1 MIMFRLTRT
10 SFLTCREVT
19 AMSERYKRLFT
30 LPENLYS
37 AGAPAVIAAGALL
50 QDNMTGRLLAQLKI
64 RNIQDKY
71 IKAVKVRLFLLDTA
85 GRPLGEEIEHQ
96 YLDVSAAR
104 DTDFGQKSP
113 AFFPDVDVR
122 AFSACVT
129 EVVYEDNTI
138 WTGSDEPWEALS
150 APESLE
156 AAFKDDEL
164 MKQYLMKY
172 GENCRYLFR
181 KEKDLWRCACGA
193 FNHQDEENCHICQK
207 DAETLAALDIEAL
220 KEERDLR
227 LEEEAKQAAERKAAE
242 EARKKKY
249 KIIAAAAVIIV
260 IIAIIGGLMISRNA
274 EKRKAYDNAAAKLSD
289 GDYRSAQIA
298 FERLGDYK
306 DSADQAKEAAYKN
319 LLSLVKEGDSAD
331 FENEFDDFVRSDAD
345 TDSQKDRK
353 YRLAEALAENGYYEE
368 AAELFDALGDY
379 KDSEEQA
386 KVMEYEQLCAKALE
400 KYSDGES
407 YLSLSELQKVLTDV
421 QKISSE
427 YKDAEIY
434 VKELTAVIDKVKSY
448 NGTYHGKIDFALEKN
463 KDAVII
469 ISDEKCK
476 LENFNTYRDGDGA
489 ITWKVE
495 DGTVVEARVKIAG
508 KTDTGLKCAEDGS
521 LVYKM
526 SSSRSY
532 SFTKQ

>member
-207 DAETLAALDIEAL
+207 DAETLAALDIKAL

-319 LLSLVKEGDSAD
+319 LLSLVKEGD
-331 FENEFDDFVRSDAD
+331 R
-345 TDSQKDRK
+345 
-353 YRLAEALAENGYYEE
+353 AENGYYEE

-489 ITWKVE
+489 ITWKV
-495 DGTVVEARVKIAG
+495 ARVKIAG